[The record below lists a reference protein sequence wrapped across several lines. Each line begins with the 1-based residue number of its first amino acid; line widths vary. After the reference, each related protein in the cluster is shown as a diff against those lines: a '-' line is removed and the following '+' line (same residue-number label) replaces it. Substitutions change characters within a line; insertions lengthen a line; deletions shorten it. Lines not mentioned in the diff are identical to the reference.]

1 MPASPSGSIVAHADP
16 RDVRHLGSAS
26 ETMIKTI
33 TGIFANRVTAELAVM
48 DLAAIGF
55 RADRVAIL
63 DARHLGRS
71 RWIARRI
78 ADTWRA
84 ISLGAVVGAGGGL
97 ILGAAF
103 GAGSLWIAG
112 ISTMMLALGGA
123 LLGAL
128 VGRSTESQMQ
138 AELENEVAAGRVLVS
153 VISDEDHASMLGKIL
168 ARSGRPYV
176 VSTRAGFVGA
186 VLGGT
191 SS

>member
-1 MPASPSGSIVAHADP
+1 M
-16 RDVRHLGSAS
+16 
-26 ETMIKTI
+26 TKTI
-33 TGIFANRVTAELAVM
+33 TGIFANRVTAELAVT

-63 DARHLGRS
+63 DDKHLGRS
-71 RWIARRI
+71 GWIARRI

-84 ISLGAVVGAGGGL
+84 ISLGAVVGAGGGV
-97 ILGAAF
+97 ILGAAL
-103 GAGSLWIAG
+103 GAGSLSFVS

-138 AELENEVAAGRVLVS
+138 AELESEVAAGRVLVS
-153 VISDEDHASMLGKIL
+153 VISDEDHASMLGRIL
-168 ARSGRPYV
+168 ARSGRPCV
-176 VSTRAGFVGA
+176 VSTRTGFVAA